1 MSLPPLFRKYL
12 SVLESSVTGR
22 DSEELLSLREW
33 VREAA
38 AADNRPE
45 KVQTLAGIGIACTYG
60 SHTAGVWIGYIRDPS
75 SVSPASVG
83 RIPCCPGR
91 GDYSSLFTVKEPVLR
106 PELSVSNIGS
116 GYAAAFSTCC
126 MRPPK
131 PLPGTSA
138 TTMWRCWM
146 PPFIGACRNT
156 PGRGCSPSQMNS
168 SVVWMHA
175 AKDGN
180 VPPEYC
186 TYLINSCQYHFS
198 RGLRWTH
205 PFPCIC
211 HAHPGHR
218 RRTRDKNRREAPDNR
233 LKTDSRPRSPGRDY
247 NELNVRAYMISSVTT
262 LYIPS

>member
-126 MRPPK
+126 REIGDEAAEALAGYIGNDDVAVLDAAVHRCVSEYAGSGMQPFADEFLSRVDACCK
-131 PLPGTSA
+131 RRKCSA
-138 TTMWRCWM
+138 
-146 PPFIGACRNT
+146 
-156 PGRGCSPSQMNS
+156 
-168 SVVWMHA
+168 
-175 AKDGN
+175 
-180 VPPEYC
+180 
-186 TYLINSCQYHFS
+186 
-198 RGLRWTH
+198 
-205 PFPCIC
+205 
-211 HAHPGHR
+211 
-218 RRTRDKNRREAPDNR
+218 
-233 LKTDSRPRSPGRDY
+233 
-247 NELNVRAYMISSVTT
+247 
-262 LYIPS
+262 